1 MTQTVVPVELSLSRD
16 LLVRLVTANI
26 AALHRHSE
34 IMGDVGGVVGRAT
47 AGVLRDQEAFL
58 EWVVRQPDP
67 FVCVSI
73 FAADAAAEAAPR
85 RRRRKAA

>member
-34 IMGDVGGVVGRAT
+34 LLGAVGV
-47 AGVLRDQEAFL
+47 
-58 EWVVRQPDP
+58 
-67 FVCVSI
+67 
-73 FAADAAAEAAPR
+73 APR